1 MLWILITI
9 FSYFL
14 LALTALGD
22 KYLLSGKPE
31 PKSYNFFIN
40 LPGVLLLFLIPF
52 VGFIKPDFKQIVLSL
67 LAGGFGVFAVYF
79 LYVALERFE
88 ASRVIPTI
96 GSILP
101 LFTLG
106 IIYVSTGKGPGPESL
121 TAFFLL
127 VLGSILISFEKGK
140 EISLSSFSFSA
151 MAAFLFA
158 LSFVFI
164 KNLYLELPFWTT
176 LILTRLGAFLVSL
189 VFLFNKEAR
198 KEIFQKKSLFQKNT
212 GVVFLTTQGIGT
224 IATLLQNW
232 AVFLAPLGFLAFINA
247 LEGTRYVFLFGL
259 SVFISMKFPR
269 ILKEQVSKQV
279 IFQKAVAILV
289 IIIGLGVLAFSTKA

>member
-1 MLWILITI
+1 MLWIIITI
-9 FSYFL
+9 LSYFL

-22 KYLLSGKPE
+22 KYLLSGPPE

-40 LPGVLLLFLIPF
+40 FPGVLLLFLIPF
-52 VGFIKPDFKQIVLSL
+52 VGFVRPDFRQTILSF
-67 LAGGFGVFAVYF
+67 LAGGLMVFAGYF
-79 LYVALERFE
+79 LYAALERFE
-88 ASRVIPTI
+88 ASRVIPAI
-96 GSILP
+96 GGILP

-127 VLGSILISFEKGK
+127 VLGSVLISLKKGK
-140 EISLSSFSFSA
+140 EISLASFSLSA
-151 MAAFLFA
+151 LSAFLFA

>member
-67 LAGGFGVFAVYF
+67 LAGGFGVFAGYF

-101 LFTLG
+101 LFTL
-106 IIYVSTGKGPGPESL
+106 
-121 TAFFLL
+121 
-127 VLGSILISFEKGK
+127 
-140 EISLSSFSFSA
+140 
-151 MAAFLFA
+151 
-158 LSFVFI
+158 
-164 KNLYLELPFWTT
+164 
-176 LILTRLGAFLVSL
+176 
-189 VFLFNKEAR
+189 
-198 KEIFQKKSLFQKNT
+198 
-212 GVVFLTTQGIGT
+212 
-224 IATLLQNW
+224 
-232 AVFLAPLGFLAFINA
+232 
-247 LEGTRYVFLFGL
+247 
-259 SVFISMKFPR
+259 
-269 ILKEQVSKQV
+269 
-279 IFQKAVAILV
+279 
-289 IIIGLGVLAFSTKA
+289 

>member
-1 MLWILITI
+1 MLWIIITI

-40 LPGVLLLFLIPF
+40 LPGVLLLLLIPF
-52 VGFIKPDFKQIVLSL
+52 VGFVRPDFRQTILSL
-67 LAGGFGVFAVYF
+67 LAGGLSVFAGYF

-88 ASRVIPTI
+88 ASRVIPAI
-96 GSILP
+96 GGILP

-106 IIYVSTGKGPGPESL
+106 IIYVSTGKAPGPESL
-121 TAFFLL
+121 IAFFLL
-127 VLGSILISFEKGK
+127 VLGSVLISFEKGK
-140 EISLSSFSFSA
+140 EISLASFSFSA

-189 VFLFNKEAR
+189 VFLFSKETR
-198 KEIFQKKSLFQKNT
+198 KEIFQENSIFQKNT
-212 GVVFLTTQGIGT
+212 GIVFVATQGIGT
-224 IATLLQNW
+224 AASLLQNW
-232 AVFLAPLGFLAFINA
+232 AIFLAPLGFLAFINA
-247 LEGTRYVFLFGL
+247 LEGTRYVFLLFL
-259 SVFISMKFPR
+259 SVLISMRFPR
-269 ILKEQVSKQV
+269 ILKEQVSKQAV
-279 IFQKAVAILV
+279 FQKAIAILV
-289 IIIGLGVLAFSTKA
+289 IVIGLGVLAFSTKI